1 MTEPASPGTCHLCG
15 GTLIAGTVALPV
27 VGQAKF
33 AYRLPGIPA
42 IETEIDGT
50 MCASCGA
57 IAFIARDPKRIRG
70 AHAAGVRI
78 RRAKSG
84 P

>member
-1 MTEPASPGTCHLCG
+1 MTESATPATCNLCG
-15 GTLIAGTVALPV
+15 GDLIPGTVALPV

-33 AYRLPGIPA
+33 AYRLPGIPS

-50 MCASCGA
+50 MCTKCGA
-57 IAFIARDPKRIRG
+57 IAFIARDPQRIRA
-70 AHAAGVRI
+70 AHAAGVRA
-78 RRAKSG
+78 RRGK

>member
-1 MTEPASPGTCHLCG
+1 MTEQNPPGSCHLCG
-15 GTLIAGTVALPV
+15 GALIAGTVALPV

-50 MCASCGA
+50 MCTLCGS
-57 IAFIARDPKRIRG
+57 IAFTARDPERIRA
-70 AHAAGVRI
+70 AHAAGVRA
-78 RRAKSG
+78 RRAKA
-84 P
+84 

>member
-1 MTEPASPGTCHLCG
+1 MTAGGPPAACHLCG
-15 GTLIAGTVALPV
+15 GDLIEGTVALPV

-50 MCASCGA
+50 MCAVCGA
-57 IAFIARDPKRIRG
+57 IAFTARDPGRIRG
-70 AHAAGVRI
+70 AHAAGI
-78 RRAKSG
+78 RARRGK